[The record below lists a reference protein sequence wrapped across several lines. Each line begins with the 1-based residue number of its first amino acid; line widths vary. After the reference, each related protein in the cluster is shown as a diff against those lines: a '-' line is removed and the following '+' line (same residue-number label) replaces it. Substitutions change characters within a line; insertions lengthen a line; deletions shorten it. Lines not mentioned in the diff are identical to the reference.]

1 MRLHSVHI
9 QNIKQA
15 NENDRLAIF
24 VGAGISKSSDTDYIS
39 LPSWSDLITEIKSD
53 LAITEELDYL
63 KLAQLY
69 FLEFGEQ
76 AYNQTLKKY
85 FPEDI
90 TPSSLHRT
98 ILKVSPRVIITT
110 NWDCIIE
117 NAMEQEGYLYDKI
130 CTDKDLV
137 SSTSPNKFIKIHG
150 DFKSHNIVFKED
162 DYLNYSR
169 NFPLIENFIK
179 SIFSTHTV
187 LFLGYSYSDINL
199 KHILKWIQSNSSS
212 APPMYLVNF
221 KTNKPQ
227 ESYLRNHGITTLVLN
242 SDSYYIDEIKHL
254 DKRSALTQS
263 FLTSIIQDD
272 RSVDPNDEQEVIS
285 FIYERIKHL
294 KQLSSITHNQ
304 IRGAITNCRFLY
316 DDDGLSILELFKPQG
331 VLTTDYSDT
340 TRSLHEKFLEILS
353 RLDSIHEDENE
364 KFNLKNSAFTDIL
377 FILAL
382 AHIKGIVL
390 PSDNDRGKTMYFV
403 NEKIDSAQ
411 VLEKKEREHIS
422 FLACECK
429 SNDFIK
435 SLSSESYESY
445 KYGNYELAFK
455 KNSELIQA
463 CKKHR
468 IYSMLLIALFNR
480 NSILW
485 LIKYSLST
493 AKRNEFEK
501 EVKVELQDEFFKF
514 PRSEIKKNQAL
525 YDFLTLHSVH
535 QKANECTKKIL
546 DLIKAVENI
555 KAGGISFDNNADE
568 PTCTHINLLMF
579 ALKNHIMIDQYAP
592 YKAAMSDFVKISML
606 RQTVKE
612 RIKLNQ
618 YEFYSAIQF
627 YSSKELQSELGVFF
641 KNDDST
647 QLRLDASD
655 ECSEWIVSTILPN
668 LTERL
673 IQDRSLYN
681 SNETKFENCVRLL
694 AFLDLNDAHIST
706 VMSEFSRL
714 ITSSS
719 TTIGTYEAINE
730 FLAHQ
735 HSLFEREIKTDVLIK
750 ILNTVIDKIT
760 SKTAHGWDQ
769 HAILHGSIDNLYGYI
784 GVVKSEYTDKDRVR
798 RLVSELETYKPEDQR
813 KFSRSLLYSIFNISN
828 SNVRDI
834 IKKFIEG
841 VISQPKAKGI
851 DDWEFELWSVA
862 VGFKN
867 FETEAVARLD
877 EYLEQFR
884 DGKMFSSQLY
894 SLKSLTQYLVD
905 KKEIDTLKVLN
916 NELGVLMER
925 YKDRPSLSSI

>member
-1 MRLHSVHI
+1 MYLHNVHI
-9 QNIKQA
+9 KNIKQA

-39 LPSWSDLITEIKSD
+39 LPLWSDLITEIKSD
-53 LAITEELDYL
+53 LAITEELDYS

-98 ILKVSPRVIITT
+98 ILKASPRVIITT

-117 NAMEQEGYLYDKI
+117 NAIEQEGYLYDKI

-137 SSTSPNKFIKIHG
+137 SSTSPNKFIKLHG
-150 DFKSHNIVFKED
+150 DFKNHNIVFKED

-169 NFPLIENFIK
+169 NFPLIENYIK
-179 SIFSTHTV
+179 AIFSTHTV
-187 LFLGYSYSDINL
+187 LFLGYSYNDINL
-199 KHILKWIQSNSSS
+199 KHILKWIQSHSSS

-221 KTNKPQ
+221 EPNKSQ

-242 SDSYYIDEIKHL
+242 KNSYSVDEIQHL
-254 DKRSALTQS
+254 DIRSALTQS

-272 RSVDPNDEQEVIS
+272 RSVDPNDEQKVIS
-285 FIYERIKHL
+285 FIYDRIRHL
-294 KQLSSITHNQ
+294 KQLSSITHDQ
-304 IRGAITNCRFLY
+304 IRRAITNCRFLY
-316 DDDGLSILELFKPQG
+316 DDDGLNILELFKPQG

-340 TRSLHEKFLEILS
+340 IRLLHEKFLEILS
-353 RLDSIHEDENE
+353 RLDSICEDEKE
-364 KFNLKNSAFTDIL
+364 KFYLRNSTFTDIL
-377 FILAL
+377 SILAL

-390 PSDNDRGKTMYFV
+390 SNDNESGKTMYFV

-411 VLEKKEREHIS
+411 ELEKKEREHIS
-422 FLACECK
+422 FSVCECK

-485 LIKYSLST
+485 LIKYSLPT

-501 EVKVELQDEFFKF
+501 EEEVELQDEFFKF
-514 PRSEIKKNQAL
+514 PRSEIKKNQVL

-546 DLIKAVENI
+546 DLTKAVEII
-555 KAGGISFDNNADE
+555 KAGGMSFDNNADE
-568 PTCTHINLLMF
+568 PTSTHINLLMF

-592 YKAAMSDFVKISML
+592 YKAAMRDFVKISIL

-627 YSSKELQSELGVFF
+627 FSSKELQSELGVFF

-655 ECSEWIVSTILPN
+655 ECSEWIISTILPN

-673 IQDRSLYN
+673 IQDRSLYK

-694 AFLDLNDAHIST
+694 AFLDLSNAHISK

-735 HSLFEREIKTDVLIK
+735 HNLFEREIETDVLIE
-750 ILNTVIDKIT
+750 ILNTMIDKIT
-760 SKTAHGWDQ
+760 SKTAHGWDR
-769 HAILHGSIDNLYGYI
+769 HAILHGSISNLYNYI
-784 GVVKSEYTDKDRVR
+784 GVVKGEYTDEDRVR

-828 SNVRDI
+828 SNVRDL

-862 VGFKN
+862 VGFKD
-867 FETEAVARLD
+867 FETEAVAKLD

-884 DGKMFSSQLY
+884 DGNTFSSRLY
-894 SLKSLTQYLVD
+894 SLKGLTQHLVD
-905 KKEIDTLKVLN
+905 KKEIDTLKGLN
-916 NELGVLMER
+916 NELGILIEQHR
-925 YKDRPSLSSI
+925 NRPRLSSI